1 MLTGIL
7 AAELLVK
14 NAVIPLSFRQRMA
27 SGQAFLFSVIDAIA
41 GLTTSAVN
49 SMQPTS
55 SPSSFP
61 YVVKMASPL
70 SETFVNTI
78 PQIPNGARLMIHRTA
93 FETASEMSF
102 NACLVVGEAAFVAS
116 PRTTAQKRIP
126 IYFPSEIAATGF
138 AIILIRRFLSTS
150 PIPDGAAC
158 SAASAVRTRVCGNR
172 KLPTTA
178 TIAAA
183 SVLIIYRKM
192 TVANRE
198 SNPSCD

>member
-27 SGQAFLFSVIDAIA
+27 SGQAFLFSVIDAID

-49 SMQPTS
+49 SMHPTS

-150 PIPDGAAC
+150 KYEDRRNRLQGADEQ
-158 SAASAVRTRVCGNR
+158 VTE
-172 KLPTTA
+172 KTDD
-178 TIAAA
+178 
-183 SVLIIYRKM
+183 RKM
-192 TVANRE
+192 RCDKSENCADYEADRNAQNETGAVVAFDN
-198 SNPSCD
+198 